1 MKIAR
6 KTILLV
12 LLILSPLVGWFAPT
26 SSVSADLL
34 IPDNPAGAQL
44 SWALEQVNSGS
55 RGTSEETIAEHFSD
69 DYLAVVTPAQ
79 LIGYF
84 RDYLAPASP
93 MQVMRFEGGAT
104 ALRSNAI
111 LSGPLGYWRVELG
124 VTQDEP
130 HKIDTLWFEPVWTT
144 TTPPV
149 APRDWSDL
157 KRDFQAIAPN
167 VSVTIGE
174 IENGACVPV
183 ARVAPE
189 QVLPIASSFKLYVL
203 GELARQVSAG
213 QASWDEL
220 LPIDAAY
227 ISQPNGDMRDLPVGS
242 SYPLSYFAEQMIS
255 ISDNTAT
262 DHLIARLG
270 REQVE
275 SSFARMGQHDPTV
288 NVPLMLTRE
297 WFAMR
302 MRFTDDQLLGYA
314 NANDTERRDI
324 LQHEADPVAAT
335 LLETDLWPGQAWA
348 PEIEWFASSADL
360 CRALAWLQ
368 QESEQPGMHPVLDA
382 LSLQPE
388 IVFDPQ
394 VWAYVGFKGGYETGV
409 LSENFLLQRFDGRW
423 FAISAIITD
432 PVWEINGDG
441 LRNLIV
447 TAVQNLAYED

>member
-1 MKIAR
+1 MTMTR
-6 KTILLV
+6 KTIALVFLL
-12 LLILSPLVGWFAPT
+12 LAPMLGWLAPAHPA
-26 SSVSADLL
+26 SADLV
-34 IPDNPAGAQL
+34 IPDNPAGIQL
-44 SWALEQVNSGS
+44 SWALEQVNTGS
-55 RGTSEETIAEHFSD
+55 RGASEQAIADHFSD

-84 RDYLAPASP
+84 RDYLQPASP

-111 LSGPLGYWRVELG
+111 LGGPFGYWRVELG
-124 VTQDEP
+124 VTPNEP

-144 TTPPV
+144 TTPPA
-149 APRDWSDL
+149 APRGWSDL

-174 IENGACVPV
+174 LSGGSCLPI

-242 SYPLSYFAEQMIS
+242 SYPLSYFTEQMIS

-275 SSFARMGQHDPTV
+275 SAFARMGQHDPTV
-288 NVPLMLTRE
+288 NIPLMLTRE

-302 MRFTDDQLLGYA
+302 MRFTDDELLGYV
-314 NANDTERRDI
+314 NAGDTERRAI
-324 LQHEADPVAAT
+324 LQQEADPVAGT

-368 QESEQPGMHPVLDA
+368 QESAQPGMQPVLDA

-388 IVFDPQ
+388 IVFDPE
-394 VWAYVGFKGGYETGV
+394 VWSYVGFKGGYETGV
-409 LSENFLLQRFDGRW
+409 LSENVLLQRSDGRW

-447 TAVQNLAYED
+447 TAAQNLAYQ